1 MPELPEVET
10 IRRSLAPHLCDDA
23 IAAVPLLDPHAVA
36 EPEPDAL
43 AALLPGR
50 RIRAVN
56 RRAKFLVFALDALN
70 LVVHLRMSGR
80 LRLVPRVED
89 TRYLRAQWDLAS
101 GRALCFYDVRRF
113 GRIWLLDGARL
124 AALFAPLGPEP
135 FDPALTPALL
145 QERLGKRTAP
155 LKSLL
160 LNQHFIA
167 GLGNI
172 YVDEALH
179 ACNLHPRR
187 RADTLEIGETAALLK
202 AIRRILREAIANGGT
217 TFDAVYSDAAGK
229 PGRHRERLRVYR
241 RAGEPCLT
249 CGAPIARIVVAQR
262 GTHLCPR
269 CQPEPGG
276 APV

>member
-10 IRRSLAPHLCDDA
+10 IRRSLAPHLRDDV
-23 IAAVPLLDPHAVA
+23 IDAVPLLDPHAVA
-36 EPEPDAL
+36 EPAPDAI

-50 RIRAVN
+50 RIRAVK
-56 RRAKFLVFALDALN
+56 RRAKFLVFALDTSN

-80 LRLVPRVED
+80 LRLVKRVEE
-89 TRYLRAQWDLAS
+89 TRYLRAQWNLRS
-101 GRALCFYDVRRF
+101 ERALCFYDMRRF
-113 GRIWLLDGARL
+113 GRIWLVDDARL
-124 AALFAPLGPEP
+124 AELFAPLGPEP
-135 FDPALTPALL
+135 FAPDLTAAALR
-145 QERLGKRTAP
+145 ERLAKRTAP

-160 LNQHFIA
+160 LNQRFIA

-187 RADTLEIGETAALLK
+187 PAGTLSHKETAALLD
-202 AIRRILREAIANGGT
+202 AIQRTLRAAIANGGT
-217 TFDAVYSDAAGK
+217 TFDAVYSDAAGR
-229 PGRHRERLRVYR
+229 PGRHRQHLAVYR

-262 GTHLCPR
+262 GTHFCPR
-269 CQPEPGG
+269 CQPEPAG
-276 APV
+276 ATV

>member
-10 IRRSLAPHLCDDA
+10 IRRSLAPHLRDDA
-23 IAAVPLLDPHAVA
+23 IDAVPLLDPHAVA
-36 EPEPDAL
+36 EPGPDAI

-80 LRLVPRVED
+80 LRLVERVEE
-89 TRYLRAQWDLAS
+89 TRYLRAQWNLAS

-113 GRIWLLDGARL
+113 GRIWLVDDARL
-124 AALFAPLGPEP
+124 AELFAPLGPEP
-135 FDPALTPALL
+135 FAPGLTAAALG
-145 QERLGKRTAP
+145 QRLEKRAAP

-160 LNQHFIA
+160 LNQRFIA

-179 ACNLHPRR
+179 ACNLHPCRP
-187 RADTLEIGETAALLK
+187 AGTLSDSETAALLK
-202 AIRRILREAIANGGT
+202 AIQRTLRHAIANGGT
-217 TFDAVYSDAAGK
+217 TFDAVYSDAEGR
-229 PGRHRERLRVYR
+229 PGRHRQHLAVYR

-262 GTHLCPR
+262 GTHFCPR
-269 CQPEPGG
+269 CQPEPAG
-276 APV
+276 ASV

>member
-50 RIRAVN
+50 RVTAVE
-56 RRAKFLVFALDALN
+56 RRAKYLVLALDSQN

-80 LRLVPRVED
+80 LRLVRQVEE

-135 FDPALTPALL
+135 FDPALTPSWLHK
-145 QERLGKRTAP
+145 RLGKRTAP

-179 ACNLHPRR
+179 ACGLHPRR
-187 RADTLEIGETAALLK
+187 PANSLEIGETTALLA
-202 AIRRILREAIANGGT
+202 AIQRILREAIESGGT
-217 TFDAVYSDAAGK
+217 TFDAVYSDAAGR
-229 PGRHRERLRVYR
+229 PGRYRERLAVYR

-249 CGAPIARIVVAQR
+249 CGASIERIVVAQR

-269 CQPEPGG
+269 CQREPAG
-276 APV
+276 AAV